1 MNEEKIVISLGG
13 SLIVPE
19 KIDIDFV
26 SKFVSLIKDYV
37 SKGFKFV
44 IITGGGKICRDYND
58 AAKKVTT
65 PTKNDLDWLGIA
77 TTRLNSEF
85 LRISFGNLAFDKII
99 MDPDLIPNTDKPILL
114 GAGWKPGNS
123 SDLAAIHCAIS
134 VGAKKV
140 INLSNIDY
148 VYDKDPKKY
157 NDAKIIKEIS
167 WKDFIALLPKVWEPG
182 LNMPFDPIA
191 AKKAES
197 KTIEVAILNGENISN
212 LGQYLNGGDF
222 VGTKIK

>member
-1 MNEEKIVISLGG
+1 MKTIVISLGG

-19 KIDIDFV
+19 EIDVEFV
-26 SKFVSLIKDYV
+26 SKFVSLMKEYV

-44 IITGGGKICRDYND
+44 IITGGGKICRNYND
-58 AAKKVTT
+58 AVRKITA
-65 PTKNDLDWLGIA
+65 PTKDDLDWLGIA
-77 TTRLNSEF
+77 TTRLNSEL
-85 LRISFGNLAFDKII
+85 LRVSFGNLAFEKII
-99 MDPDLIPNTDKPILL
+99 IDPDLMPKTDKSILL

-140 INLSNIDY
+140 INLSNIDC
-148 VYDKDPKKY
+148 VYDKDPRKY
-157 NDAKIIKEIS
+157 PDAVEIEKIS
-167 WKDFIALLPKVWEPG
+167 WVNFRKILPKEWDPG

-197 KTIEVAILNGENISN
+197 AGIEVDILNGKNISN
-212 LGQYLNGGDF
+212 LEKCLNGEKF
-222 VGTKIK
+222 LGTRIS